1 MTSGKLYLLTA
12 ALLLSLPLHAQ
23 SAAQQNEKA
32 PAPAGVAGNAAGS
45 AAGNLAADT
54 EGNVV
59 KDAPA
64 DAAAPAQEPEA
75 IPALPAGEYKSAPA
89 SQEERITRKVRHL
102 LVMRPAYSIWDWLAF
117 RVNGNTVE
125 LLGDVCSGGL
135 KHDAVDAVREIEGVG
150 RVIDHIRLL
159 TPSPVD
165 DRIRHEVANAIYSG
179 GTLSRYSWSAM
190 PSIHIIVSGGQVR
203 LEGVVDNQPDK
214 DAAALLAKGVSG
226 VLQVTNN
233 LRLEQD

>member
-1 MTSGKLYLLTA
+1 MAIGNPYILAA
-12 ALLLSLPLHAQ
+12 ALLLAVPVLAQ
-23 SAAQQNEKA
+23 NSAQQNNENH
-32 PAPAGVAGNAAGS
+32 PAGVARNAAGNAAEN
-45 AAGNLAADT
+45 AAGNAAADT
-54 EGNVV
+54 
-59 KDAPA
+59 
-64 DAAAPAQEPEA
+64 AAPVTEPEA
-75 IPALPAGEYKSAPA
+75 IPALPASEYKNAPA

-125 LLGDVCSGGL
+125 LLGDVYSGGL
-135 KHDAVDAVREIEGVG
+135 KHDAIDAVREIDGVG

-203 LEGVVDNQPDK
+203 LEGLVDNQPDK
-214 DAAALLAKGVSG
+214 DAAALCAKGVSG

>member
-1 MTSGKLYLLTA
+1 MTRGKPYILAA
-12 ALLLSLPLHAQ
+12 ALLLAVPVLAQ
-23 SAAQQNEKA
+23 NPAQQNNENH
-32 PAPAGVAGNAAGS
+32 PAGVARNAAGNASENAAGNAA
-45 AAGNLAADT
+45 ADT
-54 EGNVV
+54 
-59 KDAPA
+59 
-64 DAAAPAQEPEA
+64 AAPAVTEPEA
-75 IPALPAGEYKSAPA
+75 IPALPASEYKNPPG
-89 SQEERITRKVRHL
+89 SQEERITRRVRHL
-102 LVMRPAYSIWDWLAF
+102 LVMRPDYSIWDWLAF

-125 LLGDVCSGGL
+125 LLGDVYSGGL
-135 KHDAVDAVREIEGVG
+135 RRDAFDAVGEIDGVG

-165 DRIRHEVANAIYSG
+165 DRIRHEVANAIYSR
-179 GTLSRYSWSAM
+179 GTLLRYSWSAI

-214 DAAALLAKGVSG
+214 DAAALCAKGVSG

>member
-1 MTSGKLYLLTA
+1 MTRGKPYILAA
-12 ALLLSLPLHAQ
+12 ALLLAVPVLAQ
-23 SAAQQNEKA
+23 NSAQQNNENH
-32 PAPAGVAGNAAGS
+32 PAGVAGNAAGNAAEN
-45 AAGNLAADT
+45 AAGDT
-54 EGNVV
+54 
-59 KDAPA
+59 AP
-64 DAAAPAQEPEA
+64 PVTEPEA
-75 IPALPAGEYKSAPA
+75 IPALPASEYENAPA
-89 SQEERITRKVRHL
+89 TQEERITRKVRHL

-125 LLGDVCSGGL
+125 LLGDVYSGGL
-135 KHDAVDAVREIEGVG
+135 KHDAIDAVREIDGVG

-159 TPSPVD
+159 PTSPVD
-165 DRIRHEVANAIYSG
+165 DRIRHEVANAIYGG
-179 GTLSRYSWSAM
+179 GTLLRYAWSAM

-214 DAAALLAKGVSG
+214 DAAALCAKGVSG